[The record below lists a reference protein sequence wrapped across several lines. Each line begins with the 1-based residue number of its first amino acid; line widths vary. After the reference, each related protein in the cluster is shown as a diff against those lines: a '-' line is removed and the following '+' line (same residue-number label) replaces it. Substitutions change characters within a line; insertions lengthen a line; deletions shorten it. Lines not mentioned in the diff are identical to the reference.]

1 MDRSKGIAY
10 CGLAC
15 AVCGENANCAG
26 CRNDG
31 CVKREWCKNRACC
44 RAKAIAGC
52 WECGD
57 FPCSGTMLDKPRV
70 RAFASF
76 IRLHGEGVL
85 LDCLEKNERAGI
97 TYHHPGKL
105 TGDYDVPETEAGIF
119 QMLLCGKRATPR
131 QKNNEPT

>member
-31 CVKREWCKNRACC
+31 CANREWCKNRNCC
-44 RAKAIAGC
+44 IEKGIAGC
-52 WECGD
+52 WECD
-57 FPCSGTMLDKPRV
+57 TFPCSGTMLDKPRI

-76 IRLHGEGVL
+76 IKLRGEEFL
-85 LDCLEKNERAGI
+85 LDCLEKNERAG
-97 TYHHPGKL
+97 TQYHHPGKL
-105 TGDYDVPETEAGIF
+105 TGDYDVPETAEGIF
-119 QMLLCGKRATPR
+119 HMIEFGRPPR
-131 QKNNEPT
+131 